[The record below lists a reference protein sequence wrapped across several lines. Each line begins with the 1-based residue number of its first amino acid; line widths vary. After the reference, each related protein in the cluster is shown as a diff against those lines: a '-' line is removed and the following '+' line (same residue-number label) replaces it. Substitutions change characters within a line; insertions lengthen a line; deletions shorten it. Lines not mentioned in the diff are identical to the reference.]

1 MEAGHAGD
9 FLIVGS
15 GLLVGRPRAGDAP
28 KMMHQILFLVQGDLA
43 HKVGVVVKE
52 GQRVGDGKERGKWGK
67 S

>member
-1 MEAGHAGD
+1 MG
-9 FLIVGS
+9 
-15 GLLVGRPRAGDAP
+15 AP
-28 KMMHQILFLVQGDLA
+28 KMMHQIPFLVQGDLA